1 MIPETVSLA
10 GLFGWSLLAA
20 TLVPLS
26 SEAALAAAHAASLA
40 PAWQLL
46 LVATAGNLLGSTINW
61 VLGAYL
67 GHFRQHRWFP
77 IKPASLAAAEAR
89 FERWGWPG
97 LLLAWLPIVGDPLT
111 FAAGLLR
118 YPLGRFLIL
127 VGIGKA
133 LRYAVVLGAVEA
145 LRGIW

>member
-1 MIPETVSLA
+1 MLGV
-10 GLFGWSLLAA
+10 FGWSLLAA

-40 PAWQLL
+40 PAWLLL
-46 LVATAGNLLGSTINW
+46 LVATAGNLLGSAINW
-61 VLGAYL
+61 ALGAYL

-118 YPLGRFLIL
+118 YPFGRFLLL

-145 LRGIW
+145 FLLWWR

>member
-1 MIPETVSLA
+1 MDGSVSLL

-26 SEAALAAAHAASLA
+26 SEAALAAAHAAGLA
-40 PAWQLL
+40 PAWLLL
-46 LVATAGNLLGSTINW
+46 LVATAGNLLGSAINW
-61 VLGAYL
+61 AMGAYL
-67 GHFRQHRWFP
+67 GHFRNRRWFP
-77 IKPASLAAAEAR
+77 VKPASLAAAEAR
-89 FERWGWPG
+89 FQRWGWPG

-118 YPLGRFLIL
+118 YPFGRFLIL

-133 LRYAVVLGAVEA
+133 LRYAVVLGAVEV

>member
-1 MIPETVSLA
+1 MDGSVSLL

-40 PAWQLL
+40 PAWLLL
-46 LVATAGNLLGSTINW
+46 LVATAGNLLGSAINW
-61 VLGAYL
+61 AMGAYL
-67 GHFRQHRWFP
+67 GHFRNRRWFP
-77 IKPASLAAAEAR
+77 VKPASLAAAEAR
-89 FERWGWPG
+89 FQRWGWPG

-118 YPLGRFLIL
+118 YPFGRFLIL

-133 LRYAVVLGAVEA
+133 LRYAVVLGAVEV